1 MDPLYLIAVIKPR
14 PDRLDDALQALTT
27 LAEASRAEDG
37 CELYDLVTNDSE
49 PLTWYM
55 LEKWMSRDHWEAHM
69 RTAHN
74 AAFGAVVSDLVTE
87 PIKLQF
93 YTAV

>member
-14 PDRLDDALQALTT
+14 PDRLDEARQALTT

-37 CELYDLVTNDSE
+37 CELYDLVLNESE

-55 LEKWMSRDHWEAHM
+55 LEKWASRNHWDAHM
-69 RTAHN
+69 GTSHN
-74 AAFGAVVSDLVTE
+74 ATFAALVSDLVTE